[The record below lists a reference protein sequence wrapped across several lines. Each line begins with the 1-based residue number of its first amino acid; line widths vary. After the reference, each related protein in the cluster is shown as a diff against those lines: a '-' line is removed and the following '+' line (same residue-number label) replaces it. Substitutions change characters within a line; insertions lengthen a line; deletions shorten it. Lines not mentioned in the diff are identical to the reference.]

1 MCIRDRD
8 GKWKLLAPTTKK
20 LKWELYDMETDRG
33 ELNNL
38 ANTYPEK
45 VREMAIL
52 YENWMA
58 RISSDNGRSEKSLV
72 STRN

>member
-1 MCIRDRD
+1 
-8 GKWKLLAPTTKK
+8 
-20 LKWELYDMETDRG
+20 METDRG